1 MRENAD
7 QKKSEYGR
15 FSRSVEKECNA
26 KKTRTLKSYKS
37 LLQIKKSCNMNQEN
51 NTFLFMDEK

>member
-26 KKTRTLKSYKS
+26 KKNKNTKIIQIAVTDKEK
-37 LLQIKKSCNMNQEN
+37 LQYESRK
-51 NTFLFMDEK
+51 